1 MDPITLAILASTAG
15 ATLGNLPAL
24 IPSRANRENK
34 KRLEEL
40 ERREAAGELGL
51 TRKEESAISG
61 RLRSSAAGV
70 QREAEDL
77 QKRLLAGGGVATGG
91 QALAATGQAAQQR
104 MALES
109 DVQQKIL
116 EADLAEKQ
124 RELDEKAALQ
134 AAVEERR
141 REVVGAVGSIAGAGL
156 EAGLTTSAQQAIIQ
170 GQKDISPQAVSGL
183 SQQLGVSEEEAR
195 GLYELSLENPEMF
208 KYLTALQGS

>member
-1 MDPITLAILASTAG
+1 MDPITLAILAGTAG
-15 ATLGNLPAL
+15 TALGNLPAL
-24 IPSRANRENK
+24 IPSKLQRENK

-40 ERREAAGELGL
+40 QRREAAGELGL

-77 QKRLLAGGGVATGG
+77 QKRLLAGGGMATGG

-109 DVQQKIL
+109 DVQQKVL

-141 REVVGAVGSIAGAGL
+141 REVIGAVGSIAGAGL
-156 EAGLTTSAQQAIIQ
+156 EAGLTTGAQQAIIQ
-170 GQKDISPQAVSGL
+170 GQKDISPQAVTGL

>member
-1 MDPITLAILASTAG
+1 MDPITLSILAATGG
-15 ATLGNLPAL
+15 AALSNLPAL
-24 IPSRANRENK
+24 LPSRANRENK

-77 QKRLLAGGGVATGG
+77 QKRLLAGGGMATGG

-141 REVVGAVGSIAGAGL
+141 REVVGAVGAIAGSGL

-170 GQKDISPQAVSGL
+170 GQKDISPQAVTGL